1 MDSMQDILAKRS
13 QPEPPEI
20 AVIKEYVQKLYQKDV
35 GVSLQQH
42 SITITTPSA
51 ALAGSLRPHLHR
63 IKQELATDKKL
74 FIRIA

>member
-1 MDSMQDILAKRS
+1 MDSIQDLLHKNRR
-13 QPEPPEI
+13 PEPPEI
-20 AVIKEYVQKLYQKDV
+20 AAIKAYVQELFQKEV

-74 FIRIA
+74 FIRIG